1 MSENL
6 TAFMQYASA
15 FEEGFAADD
24 WHLVDGLFGDD
35 VAWSVGGLPASELF
49 QAQGRDRVAATIK
62 RSVDAFDRRFDGRAP
77 QPSKPPVEIPGGI
90 HLEWTVTY
98 TRAGLPPFVL
108 RGEEWDLFRDGKL
121 VMHHEQI
128 HNGPEAFAYMTR
140 HHDALLPAR

>member
-1 MSENL
+1 MSENV
-6 TAFMQYASA
+6 TAFMQYANA
-15 FEEGFAADD
+15 FEAGFAADD
-24 WHLVDGLFGDD
+24 WHLVDVLFGDD
-35 VAWSVGGLPASELF
+35 VAWSVGGLPAADLF
-49 QAQGRDRVAATIK
+49 LAQGRDNVAATIK

-77 QPSKPPVEIPGGI
+77 QPTKPPVEIPGGI

-128 HNGPEAFAYMTR
+128 HNGPEAFQYLTR

>member
-15 FEEGFAADD
+15 FEEGFTADD

-98 TRAGLPPFVL
+98 TRAGLPADQLFPL
-108 RGEEWDLFRDGKL
+108 RHPGRLS
-121 VMHHEQI
+121 
-128 HNGPEAFAYMTR
+128 
-140 HHDALLPAR
+140 